1 MRRNTV
7 LVLLTA
13 FHVAASLIGIFTG
26 ASVVFGLLRSQ
37 IKPRTAAWFL
47 GSTAAA
53 VASGFLFN
61 PGRVTM
67 GVIGLGQIDGLLSL
81 IVLVPTWLALYRH
94 RLAGNWRSIYA
105 AGATALLY
113 LNMVILVLQ
122 LFGKIAALRVL
133 ISGPSDP
140 LFVAVQAVLL
150 ATFVLLGKLAVDR
163 FRPVKPIVL
172 HPATDAPF
180 GRLYSIDELWRL

>member
-1 MRRNTV
+1 M
-7 LVLLTA
+7 LVMLTM
-13 FHVAASLIGIFTG
+13 FHVAASLIGIRTG
-26 ASVVFGLLRSQ
+26 ASVVLGLLRSQ
-37 IKPRTAAWFL
+37 LNAKVVAWFL
-47 GSTAAA
+47 ASTAAA

-61 PGRVTM
+61 PGKVTM

-94 RLAGNWRSIYA
+94 RLAGNWRWIYA

-122 LFGKIAALRVL
+122 LFAKIAFLRALV
-133 ISGPSDP
+133 SGPSDP

-150 ATFVLLGKLAVDR
+150 AVFMLLTRSAINR
-163 FRPVKPIVL
+163 FNPVQPIVL
-172 HPATDAPF
+172 HRPSDAPF
-180 GRLYSIDELWRL
+180 GRSIPLDEAGQM